1 MENISFQILF
11 ILLLVLA
18 NGVFAMSEIAVVSS
32 RKARLQ
38 QRANDGDKKAQVA
51 LDLATSPSRFLATIQ
66 VGITA
71 IGTLA
76 GAFSG
81 ATIAKTLE
89 AKFAQYP
96 LVAEYSTGMSLILVV
111 ALVTYFQVVLGEL
124 VPKSLALT
132 YSEQISRNVAKP
144 MRTLSRIAAPLVGL
158 LGFSTELILKL
169 LGVKAAEEPPVSEDE
184 INVMMAQGTQA
195 GIFHEA
201 QKNMVESVFELS
213 ERRVNTLMTPRPD
226 LVWLDLEDSPE
237 ENRSKILH
245 NHLSSFPVCR
255 DNLDNTLGIV
265 YTKDLLGDCLSGK
278 PFEIE
283 PHIKKALAIPETIP
297 ALKCLELFRQSGFH
311 IALVF
316 DEYGGL
322 QGLVTLNDIFDN
334 IVGDLA
340 TMYNPEEDAEAFQRD
355 DGSWLVDGMLPV
367 EDLKDL
373 LKLRELA
380 EEDTYQYQTV
390 GGFVM
395 TLLGHIP
402 RAGDKFQSDGLTFE
416 VMDMDGNRVDKVLIT
431 GLPPD
436 VALGGRNV

>member
-38 QRANDGDKKAQVA
+38 QRANDGDKKAQIA

-76 GAFSG
+76 GAYGG
-81 ATIAKTLE
+81 ATIAASLQVKL
-89 AKFAQYP
+89 AQYP
-96 LVAEYSTGMSLILVV
+96 LVAEYSTGLALGLVV

-124 VPKSLALT
+124 VPKSLALN

-144 MRTLSRIAAPLVGL
+144 MRGLSRIASPLVSF
-158 LGFSTELILKL
+158 LGFSTDMILKL
-169 LGVKAAEEPPVSEDE
+169 MGVRPSEEPPVSEDE

-195 GIFHEA
+195 GVFQEA

-213 ERRVNTLMTPRPD
+213 EKRVNTLMTPRPD
-226 LVWLDLEDSPE
+226 LVWLDLEDTLD
-237 ENRSKILH
+237 ENRAKILQS
-245 NHLSSFPVCR
+245 NLSSFPVCR
-255 DNLDNTLGIV
+255 GNLDDTLGIV
-265 YTKDLLGDCLSGK
+265 YTKDLLGDCLSGRA
-278 PFEIE
+278 FNLE
-283 PHIKKALAIPETIP
+283 PHVKKALAIPETIP

-311 IALVF
+311 LALVF

-322 QGLVTLNDIFDN
+322 QGLVTLNDIFDS
-334 IVGDLA
+334 IVGDIA
-340 TMYNPEEDAEAFQRD
+340 TLYNPDEDSEAFQRE

-367 EDLKDL
+367 DDLKDL
-373 LKLRELA
+373 LKIRELA

-402 RAGDKFQSDGLTFE
+402 RAGDKFQSDGLSFE
-416 VMDMDGNRVDKVLIT
+416 VMDMDGNRVDKVLIK
-431 GLPPD
+431 
-436 VALGGRNV
+436 ASQA